1 MGREIKFR
9 AWNKV
14 AKKFLKPWPD
24 GFHILGE
31 TMCFDLIGMQL
42 KERSPEK
49 ATLEMLNDVE
59 LEQYTGLKDRNGA
72 EIYDGDILKTWMI
85 TKGKMGVYWE
95 AAQVFWRTSG
105 WKYGWPDG
113 QGQDLWQWTRK
124 DDITYECEKIG
135 NIHQNP
141 EMIDG

>member
-9 AWNKV
+9 AWFEKKPEWCNQMFYSDEEKPGLGDWFSECEL
-14 AKKFLKPWPD
+14 AKIPVTF
-24 GFHILGE
+24 
-31 TMCFDLIGMQL
+31 M
-42 KERSPEK
+42 
-49 ATLEMLNDVE
+49 
-59 LEQYTGLKDRNGA
+59 QYTTRKDRNGA

-85 TKGKMGVYWE
+85 RRGKMEVYWE
-95 AAQVFWRTSG
+95 AAQVVWRIAR
-105 WKYGWPDG
+105 WNYGWPDG

-124 DDITYECEKIG
+124 DDKTYECEIIG